1 MTGNEIGL
9 TTLCE
14 DLIWLKRRHNKLVS
28 YQQRLIINLRDLG
41 GTGDE
46 SACTMVQFLL
56 QRKAVYHTSCRTS
69 KFHNKKRQ
77 LSSKVPDTC
86 PTTPTRSFVAL
97 SSEETTPSRS
107 SVALNSEETTPSRSS
122 VASVALNSEETT
134 QYVYL

>member
-14 DLIWLKRRHNKLVS
+14 DLIWLKRRHNQLPAE
-28 YQQRLIINLRDLG
+28 INLRDLG

-56 QRKAVYHTSCRTS
+56 QRKAVYLYLTSCRTS

-77 LSSKVPDTC
+77 LFSKVPDTC
-86 PTTPTRSFVAL
+86 PTTPARSFVAL
-97 SSEETTPSRS
+97 SSEETTPSRC
-107 SVALNSEETTPSRSS
+107 S

>member
-9 TTLCE
+9 TTLCK
-14 DLIWLKRRHNKLVS
+14 DLIWLKRRHNKLPAE
-28 YQQRLIINLRDLG
+28 INLRDLG

-86 PTTPTRSFVAL
+86 PTTPTRSFVSL

-107 SVALNSEETTPSRSS
+107 SVALNSEETAPSRSS

-134 QYVYL
+134 RYVNL

>member
-14 DLIWLKRRHNKLVS
+14 DLIWLKRRHNKLTAE
-28 YQQRLIINLRDLG
+28 INLRDLG
-41 GTGDE
+41 GIGDE

-56 QRKAVYHTSCRTS
+56 QRKAVYHTSCRS

-86 PTTPTRSFVAL
+86 PTIPTRSFVAL
-97 SSEETTPSRS
+97 NSEETTPSRS

-122 VASVALNSEETT
+122 VALHSEETT